1 MYLNLFIIGPSGCGK
16 STQAKLIAQKYHLT
30 HFSTGQLLRDEIAS
44 NSEVG
49 TEAKKYVDQGIW
61 APDSVI
67 FNVLKSHIDK
77 INDHDFIIDGFPR
90 VLNQGII
97 VANYLTT
104 INRPMTCLIH
114 LSVTFDEIITRRQ
127 KKEAD
132 GARFSDVGRSDET
145 SESILQRQKS
155 YNDTINPI
163 LNYFKDK
170 HMLINID
177 GNRPVTPIFD
187 DICQE
192 IDRILT
198 VNNN

>member
-16 STQAKLIAQKYHLT
+16 STQARLIAEKYKLT

-44 NSEVG
+44 NSEIG
-49 TEAKKYVDQGIW
+49 LEAKTYVDKGIW

-67 FNVLKSHIDK
+67 FNVLKTHIDK
-77 INDHDFIIDGFPR
+77 IYDHDFIVDGFPR
-90 VLNQGII
+90 VLNQGIM
-97 VANYLTT
+97 VANYLNT

-114 LSVTFDEIITRRQ
+114 LSVTFDEIIARR
-127 KKEAD
+127 KRMEAE
-132 GARFSDVGRSDET
+132 GVRFSDAGRTDET
-145 SESILQRQKS
+145 PESILQRQKS
-155 YNDTINPI
+155 YDETINPI
-163 LNYFKDK
+163 LNYFNDK

-177 GNRPVTPIFD
+177 GNRPVEPIFD

>member
-16 STQAKLIAQKYHLT
+16 STQAKLIAEKYKLT
-30 HFSTGQLLRDEIAS
+30 HFSAGQLLREEMES

-49 TEAKKYVDQGIW
+49 LEAKKYVDKGLW
-61 APDSVI
+61 VPDTTI
-67 FNVLKSHIDK
+67 FNVLKAHIDQ
-77 INDHDFIIDGFPR
+77 IQDHDFIIDGFPR
-90 VLNQGII
+90 KLDQGIM
-97 VANYLTT
+97 VAKYLTT

-114 LSVTFDEIITRRQ
+114 LSVTFDEIIARR
-127 KKEAD
+127 KKQESA
-132 GARFSDVGRSDET
+132 GTRFSDAGHTDET
-145 SESILQRQKS
+145 PESILQRQKS
-155 YNDTINPI
+155 YDETINPI

-177 GNRPVTPIFD
+177 GNRPVTPIFS